1 MVSLLSDPH
10 LFQNDKRQLV
20 ELQVIGI
27 WCDSVLDLVLRGT
40 LFGKELKTP
49 NMGEGLQ
56 SQVRDLQRK
65 LWLTAPFGLVSA
77 L

>member
-1 MVSLLSDPH
+1 MAI
-10 LFQNDKRQLV
+10 
-20 ELQVIGI
+20 IGI
-27 WCDSVLDLVLRGT
+27 WCDSVSDLVIRGT

-56 SQVRDLQRK
+56 SQVGDLQRK
-65 LWLTAPFGLVSA
+65 LWLTAPFGLASA